1 MSRYNRDRGRDRY
14 DDRADRRD
22 DYSRNRSSN
31 NRDRRDDGYSSR
43 RGGGRRDDRGY
54 DRRDRRRDDYDRR
67 DDRRD
72 RHRRG
77 RYRSRS
83 RTPTPDPIHVPLDA
97 FRPRDLSRERP
108 EGTFGEEE
116 RIGLEEKEV
125 AYVFGRM
132 GTTKDKLAR
141 VSGSNIELH
150 GQDLVLQGD
159 RDSIERARKYVRI
172 LLDQR
177 HGDVLV
183 DPKDHENDLT
193 LVDVPTDCKGFITG
207 KGGATLRQI
216 ERECATLMTFCR
228 NEGGDGGNREP
239 LAIFGT
245 RRGRLTA
252 ELKVMSVV
260 EGKHKNW
267 FVPAEG
273 GPPTVKFSE
282 TDLEQGGDWG
292 FDSLELQQSSLG
304 YALGQKGNTRIKLQC
319 ASGCIIQYVGMW
331 ALFGGTALE
340 QKRGKDYLGWL
351 LNQRKSDFSV
361 ETGGRADVTVIYV
374 PEPSV
379 GYVTGKK
386 AKTLRNLE
394 QKSGTF
400 CFFDKRGSGRS
411 RSRKEKMLIFSHSKE
426 NRERAVEE
434 VQMIVNFHQNKTRAF
449 DKVTFESSASKSNS
463 RSPSK
468 SGSRS
473 RSRSKSGSR
482 SRSKSRNYTRSRSR
496 GGSKDRDV
504 KEEN

>member
-1 MSRYNRDRGRDRY
+1 LRY
-14 DDRADRRD
+14 DDRRDNDYGGRRSGGGDRYNRRD
-22 DYSRNRSSN
+22 DNY
-31 NRDRRDDGYSSR
+31 GR
-43 RGGGRRDDRGY
+43 RGGGRRDYDRGY
-54 DRRDRRRDDYDRR
+54 DRRDNSRRDRRDDYDRR
-67 DDRRD
+67 DR
-72 RHRRG
+72 RRG

-267 FVPAEG
+267 FVPADG

-282 TDLEQGGDWG
+282 SDLDLGGDWG

-331 ALFGGTALE
+331 ALLGGTALE
-340 QKRGKDYLGWL
+340 QKRGKNYLTWL
-351 LNQRKSDFSV
+351 LNQRNSDFSV

-400 CFFDKRGSGRS
+400 CFFDKRGGGTGRS

-463 RSPSK
+463 RS
-468 SGSRS
+468 
-473 RSRSKSGSR
+473 RSKSGSR
-482 SRSKSRNYTRSRSR
+482 SGSRSPSRSRSKSRKSYTRSRSR
-496 GGSKDRDV
+496 GGSRETAGSKDRDV